1 MSALHLVNCST
12 IHPELNSLWK
22 WRKAYC
28 NKRLSACIFSNN
40 TVLIHFTTDMTNLQL
55 PYRAHTFW
63 NGFILSSEGLTCC
76 TIKSVY
82 VCLSRN
88 ITMRHKKGNNTLGKM
103 KKCQNSVGTTEWLF
117 KHTVKR
123 PLNWKARVLSSGTL
137 EVLQPVKI
145 KGQVIFTNESLVT
158 A

>member
-1 MSALHLVNCST
+1 MTESH
-12 IHPELNSLWK
+12 
-22 WRKAYC
+22 C
-28 NKRLSACIFSNN
+28 NKRLRAHIFSKNA
-40 TVLIHFTTDMTNLQL
+40 LIHFTPDITSIQL

-82 VCLSRN
+82 ICLSRN
-88 ITMRHKKGNNTLGKM
+88 ITMRHKEGNNTPWKM
-103 KKCQNSVGTTEWLF
+103 KIRQDSGTTEWLF

-137 EVLQPVKI
+137 EVLQLVKI
-145 KGQVIFTNESLVT
+145 QLQVVFTGESLVT
-158 A
+158 S